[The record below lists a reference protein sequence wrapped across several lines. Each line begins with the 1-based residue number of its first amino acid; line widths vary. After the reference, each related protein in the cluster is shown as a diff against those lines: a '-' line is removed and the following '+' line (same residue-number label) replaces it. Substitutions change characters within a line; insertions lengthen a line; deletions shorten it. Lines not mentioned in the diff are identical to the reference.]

1 VCDTTFY
8 GKRKDHL
15 GTAVLYDSIGYEVI
29 LWNHVESEK
38 SQYYMQLLKEL
49 LILGYSINAVTLD
62 GRRGLNTMFKAYPLM
77 IEMLWHHH
85 AHY

>member
-1 VCDTTFY
+1 MCDTTFY
-8 GKRKDHL
+8 GKKKNL
-15 GTAVLYDSIGYEVI
+15 LSIVVLYDSIEHEVI

-38 SQYYMQLLKEL
+38 SQYYKQLLKEL

-77 IEMLWHHH
+77 IDMLWHHH
-85 AHY
+85 ALY